1 MVAQWAQDNGK
12 AGTVDAGESGGRQPA
27 TLVPRYA
34 SRREDG
40 TVLVPGETFLA
51 DGLAAAGHVVV
62 QSSLLFQG
70 GNLLAV
76 HDPQTNKRI
85 LLIGEAEIYRNTAL
99 GLTRE
104 QVLQSFATEFDV
116 DRCIVLPAVS
126 FHIDFDLTV
135 RAHDNKLIAFVNDDD
150 WAVRLILKL
159 GTEALVAHGA
169 LDAAAAQNAQAHL
182 RAGRSREFL
191 TSVLDP
197 VFRQAN
203 AAGQFPLSLANRF
216 SAGPADSPVGN
227 FQRFLVALDLL
238 AAQALAPAEWPGTR
252 HAQAYMRSIRRRV
265 ADRRALHEQ
274 LRRLGWKV
282 VPVPSLADADR
293 GINYL
298 NGLHERKRYIMPA
311 YGGFYAPLDEAAA
324 EVFAAE
330 LEGVEVVPILCGESQ
345 RRVGA
350 VHCSVS
356 AYPQ

>member
-1 MVAQWAQDNGK
+1 MP
-12 AGTVDAGESGGRQPA
+12 S
-27 TLVPRYA
+27 

-40 TVLVPGETFLA
+40 TVFVPGETFLA

-76 HDPQTNKRI
+76 RDSGAGERI

-104 QVLQSFATEFDV
+104 QVLKAFATEFDV
-116 DRCIVLPAVS
+116 DRYVVLPAVS

-135 RAHDNKLIAFVNDDD
+135 RAHDGELIAFVNDDD
-150 WAVRLILKL
+150 RAVRLILEL
-159 GTEALVAHGA
+159 GTDALATHGA
-169 LDAAAAQNAQAHL
+169 LDAAAAQNAKTHL

-191 TSVLDP
+191 KSILDP

-203 AAGQFPLSLANRF
+203 PGGQFPLSLANRF

-227 FQRFLVALDLL
+227 FQRFLVALDML
-238 AAQALAPAEWPGTR
+238 AAQTLAPAEWPGTR
-252 HAQAYMRSIRRRV
+252 HAQAYMRSIRRRST
-265 ADRRALHEQ
+265 DRQGLHEQ

-298 NGLHERKRYIMPA
+298 NGLHERKHYIMPA
-311 YGGFYAPLDEAAA
+311 YGEFYSPLDEAAA
-324 EVFAAE
+324 EVFVGA

-350 VHCSVS
+350 IHCSVS
-356 AYPQ
+356 AYPQP